1 MQLWCCSLHVKQQ
14 LVLDF
19 GCGCGVVVVVVVV
32 VAVVVVVVVVVAVVD
47 RLLLLLLRLPLPL
60 PLLPHISPHPFTI
73 LYTLVWVPTPL
84 IMSND
89 TRLKAPLAKARGRH
103 SNARPWRDAAKSP
116 LRLVSRGVGAP
127 LLAQN
132 GYSYRAISS

>member
-1 MQLWCCSLHVKQQ
+1 M
-14 LVLDF
+14 
-19 GCGCGVVVVVVVV
+19 VVVVVVFVFVFVFVVVVVVVVFVSVFVVVVVVVVAVVV

-132 GYSYRAISS
+132 